1 MDAEKPRKRW
11 TRRRFIRHAVGWSAL
26 AAFGYAWRI
35 EPHWVDVVR
44 RELPIGHLPGD
55 LVGRTLV
62 QISDLHIG
70 ETVDFDY
77 IVSALQRVAAMN
89 ADIVAITG
97 DFMTCHDTEQI
108 ENVTEAIQHLG
119 HGRFATL
126 AIFGNHDYSLNWS
139 KADVADQLEQ
149 KLSSAGVQVLRN
161 ASVNVAGL
169 TIAGLDDFWGPR
181 FDPESVLAALHSKDV
196 NLVLCHN
203 PDVADL
209 PIWKGYQGWI
219 LSGHTH
225 GGQCKPP
232 FLPPPILPVRNR
244 RYTAGEIDL
253 NDGRRLYINRGL
265 GYFRRVR
272 FNVRPEITVFA
283 LTRAEAVS

>member
-1 MDAEKPRKRW
+1 
-11 TRRRFIRHAVGWSAL
+11 
-26 AAFGYAWRI
+26 
-35 EPHWVDVVR
+35 
-44 RELPIGHLPGD
+44 
-55 LVGRTLV
+55 
-62 QISDLHIG
+62 
-70 ETVDFDY
+70 
-77 IVSALQRVAAMN
+77 
-89 ADIVAITG
+89 
-97 DFMTCHDTEQI
+97 
-108 ENVTEAIQHLG
+108 
-119 HGRFATL
+119 
-126 AIFGNHDYSLNWS
+126 
-139 KADVADQLEQ
+139 
-149 KLSSAGVQVLRN
+149 
-161 ASVNVAGL
+161 
-169 TIAGLDDFWGPR
+169 
-181 FDPESVLAALHSKDV
+181 LHSKDV